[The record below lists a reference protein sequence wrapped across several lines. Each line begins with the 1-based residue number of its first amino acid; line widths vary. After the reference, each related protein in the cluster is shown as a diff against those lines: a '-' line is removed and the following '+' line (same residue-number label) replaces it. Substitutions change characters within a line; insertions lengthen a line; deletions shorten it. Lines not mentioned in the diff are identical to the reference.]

1 MRKVLAG
8 CVAGLVGGML
18 ALSSPQAPAR
28 PEVPVV
34 KIAVVSTLT
43 RGLPIGIVSVAMQPL
58 KEYMASETGMAGEIV
73 LGGDALELG
82 KKLDEDEAQIGVFHG
97 HEFAW
102 AKKKYPKLE
111 PIVVCLSATSRVR
124 AVQVVSTKSKAESH
138 ADLKGT
144 ALALSRENRAFCRL
158 YAERRCVTPN
168 STPEKYYKKITNP
181 IDCEDSLD
189 AVRKGKVGSAILESS
204 LWEAYQKDK
213 PFLAKNLRVLQESET
228 FPPGVIAYRQGKFN
242 AKQADAFRNA
252 LINAGG
258 HPQGKE
264 VMRAMRVSAF
274 SAAPEKFGDILD
286 ACCKA
291 YPAPA
296 AK

>member
-1 MRKVLAG
+1 MRRVLAG
-8 CVAGLVGGML
+8 CVAGLLVGML
-18 ALSSPQAPAR
+18 ALPAPAR
-28 PEVPVV
+28 PDVPVV
-34 KIAVVSTLT
+34 KIAVVNTLT

-82 KKLDEDEAQIGVFHG
+82 KKLDGDEAQIGVFHG

-111 PIVVCLSATSRVR
+111 PIVVCLSASPRVR
-124 AVQVVSTKSKAESH
+124 AVQIVAAKSKADSH

-144 ALALSRENRAFCRL
+144 TLALTRENRAFCRL
-158 YAERRCVTPN
+158 YAERRCVTPD
-168 STPEKYYKKITNP
+168 STPEKYYKKLTNP
-181 IDCEDSLD
+181 VDCRDALD
-189 AVRKGKVGSAILESS
+189 DVRRGNVDSAIVEAS
-204 LWEAYQKDK
+204 LWEAYQKNK

-228 FPPGVIAYRQGKFN
+228 FPPGVIAYKQGKFS

-252 LINAGG
+252 LINAGD
-258 HPQGKE
+258 HPQGKA
-264 VMRAMRVSAF
+264 VMRAMRVTAF